1 MGGKHRER
9 ALESSSPAGPS
20 RWRGAALAGL
30 LAAGLGGGAATVD
43 LREGSG
49 VTAVRDTSAQSQVH
63 SVLVGNDFF
72 SPRVLNIEVG
82 DTVQWTNASG
92 LHNVFSCVPEQ
103 LGCDTTAT
111 ETFVSGPPAAPIWIY
126 SYTFQLPGSN
136 PYICQSHA
144 PFMTGLVE
152 VSGAPVPTVSGQ
164 GLLAMLLLLLTVSTA
179 VLLRRRRP
187 TA

>member
-1 MGGKHRER
+1 MGGKHQER
-9 ALESSSPAGPS
+9 ALESSCPAGPS
-20 RWRGAALAGL
+20 RWKCAALAGL
-30 LAAGLGGGAATVD
+30 LAAGLGGGVIYVAAG
-43 LREGSG
+43 ESG

-72 SPRVLNIEVG
+72 SPRVLDIEVG

-111 ETFVSGPPAAPIWIY
+111 ETFVSGPPAPPIWIY
-126 SYTFQLPGSN
+126 SYTFQFPGSN

-152 VSGAPVPTVSGQ
+152 VSGSPVPTVSGQ
-164 GLLAMLLLLLTVSTA
+164 GLLAMILLLLTASTA